1 MDPIVV
7 FNDQLRRLSTA
18 GLPLDLGLSDS
29 AKITDHQS
37 LPQWINQA
45 ENALRIRLELGQPR
59 WAAIDQATE
68 LTPRYRTALKTWLET
83 NDVIAFES
91 FVQPAQYQIRRRH
104 QVGIALLPPLLVAV
118 VAFAAFVILCSITVP
133 KWEAVYVQLWKQP
146 TGMLVFLQQARTTM
160 PIWSVAIPIGI
171 LISCFVWYRYS
182 TTRNWGWLPGGAHYY
197 AAQRHAGIADRLAS
211 LLERNVPLA
220 TALQIAD
227 PDFAADFKSNP
238 SGVPP
243 LIRWALTGDLGNE
256 PMPKVLRFVA
266 SSYRDIAG
274 QFAGGLRIAVP
285 TGLVVIASGLLVF
298 LFGLCLF
305 MPITEILKTIAS
317 SSRG

>member
-1 MDPIVV
+1 MDPIVA
-7 FNDQLRRLSTA
+7 FNDQLRRLSAA
-18 GLPLDLGLSDS
+18 GIPLDLGLSDS
-29 AKITDHQS
+29 ANITDHRS
-37 LPQWINQA
+37 LLQWIDKA
-45 ENALRIRLELGQPR
+45 ENALRIRLELKQPR

-68 LTPRYRTALKTWLET
+68 LTQRYRTALKTWLET

-91 FVQPAQYQIRRRH
+91 FIQPAQYQVRLQH
-104 QVGIALLPPLLVAV
+104 QVGISLLPPLLVAV

-133 KWEAVYVQLWKQP
+133 QWEAVYAQLWKQP
-146 TGMLVFLQQARTTM
+146 TGVLVFLQQARITM
-160 PIWSVAIPIGI
+160 PIWSIAIPMGI
-171 LISCFVWYRYS
+171 FILCFVWHRQS
-182 TTRNWGWLPGGAHYY
+182 TTRNWRWLPGGASYY

-227 PDFAADFKSNP
+227 PDFASDFRSNP
-238 SGVPP
+238 SGAPP
-243 LIRWALTGDLGNE
+243 LIRWALTGDLGDE

-266 SSYRDIAG
+266 RSYREIAA

-298 LFGLCLF
+298 LFGICLF
-305 MPITEILKTIAS
+305 MPLTEILKTIS
-317 SSRG
+317 LSGG